1 MPRPTTRQI
10 FERKQRQAKMDAY
23 QRQEEKRAERIQ
35 IDQNPVLW
43 TWVGGIGV
51 GFLAAAVISFNG
63 ITNEARNIGLSAEWM
78 QYLMFFVVEFLYL
91 MFLVADMTMTSRG
104 DTRLVPKLIANIG
117 MWFFAGV
124 AIYANAIHSL
134 NFNDWDLSSVDTW
147 TGVILGVSAPIAI
160 IAIGKLAPS
169 IVFAEPIRLEE

>member
-1 MPRPTTRQI
+1 MPRPTKAQLLTREQND
-10 FERKQRQAKMDAY
+10 AKLARY
-23 QRQEEKRAERIQ
+23 KEQEAKRATRIQ

-43 TWVGGIGV
+43 TWVAGIGI
-51 GFLAAAVISFNG
+51 GFIAAAVISFNG
-63 ITNEARNIGLSAEWM
+63 ITNEARNIGLDAEWM

-104 DTRLVPKLIANIG
+104 DRRLVPKLIAHIG

-134 NFNDWDLSSVDTW
+134 NFNNWDLTSVDTW
-147 TGVILGVSAPIAI
+147 TGVVLGVSAPVAI

-169 IVFAEPIRLEE
+169 IVFSEPVVLD

>member
-1 MPRPTTRQI
+1 MPRPTKAQLLTREQND
-10 FERKQRQAKMDAY
+10 AKLARY
-23 QRQEEKRAERIQ
+23 KEQEAKRATRIQ

-43 TWVGGIGV
+43 TWVAGIGI
-51 GFLAAAVISFNG
+51 GFIAAAVISFNG
-63 ITNEARNIGLSAEWM
+63 ITNEARNIGLDAEWM
-78 QYLMFFVVEFLYL
+78 RYLMFFVVEFLYL

-104 DTRLVPKLIANIG
+104 DRRLVPKLIANVG

-134 NFNDWDLSSVDTW
+134 NFNNWDLTSVDTW
-147 TGVILGVSAPIAI
+147 TGVVLGVSAPVAI

-169 IVFAEPIRLEE
+169 IVFSEPIVLD